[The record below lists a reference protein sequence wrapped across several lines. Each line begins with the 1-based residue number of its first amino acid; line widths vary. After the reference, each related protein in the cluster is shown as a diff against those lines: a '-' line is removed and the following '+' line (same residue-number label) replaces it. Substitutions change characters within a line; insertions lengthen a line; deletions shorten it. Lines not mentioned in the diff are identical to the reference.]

1 MERPR
6 QLFRDFGLTLALLL
20 AAVLIYWK
28 TTLPALELNRALDQK
43 QLELLDSQ
51 QQRRDEIERLDAKA
65 SAITDPI
72 EIERAHREQFGSMGL
87 PGNEVLIRMDDAAP
101 AAPPAAAPPADRA
114 GASAPAPAPRPG
126 G

>member
-6 QLFRDFGLTLALLL
+6 QLFRDWGLTLALLL

-28 TTLPALELNRALDQK
+28 TTLPALTLNRELDQK
-43 QLELLDSQ
+43 HLELLEQQ
-51 QQRRDEIERLDAKA
+51 QQRRDEIERADAKA

-87 PGNEVLIRMDDAAP
+87 PGDEVLIRMGDD
-101 AAPPAAAPPADRA
+101 APPA
-114 GASAPAPAPRPG
+114 PRSRSG

>member
-28 TTLPALELNRALDQK
+28 TTLPALELNRELDQK
-43 QLELLDSQ
+43 HLELLDSQ
-51 QQRRDEIERLDAKA
+51 QQRRDEIERLGAKE

-101 AAPPAAAPPADRA
+101 AAPPVAAPPADRS
-114 GASAPAPAPRPG
+114 GAPAPAPHPG